1 MLFLCLTPNANI
13 TKGELNTEFDL
24 FNDSESTTKI
34 KSISKESEKNSS
46 SSELTDEDWVELE
59 NEIIA
64 KSKNTP
70 GKTEQIMNVMRKLRR
85 GATNAENAE
94 GTVN

>member
-13 TKGELNTEFDL
+13 TKGELNKEFDL
-24 FNDSESTTKI
+24 FNDSESTTKT
-34 KSISKESEKNSS
+34 KSISEESEKNSS
-46 SSELTDEDWVELE
+46 SSELTDEDWVELK

-94 GTVN
+94 GAVN